1 MNSAFKR
8 VATVASIVLPMAL
21 SGCGGGGASSSTDE
35 LKVGIYPNL
44 INNFDYHVA
53 DAQGYF
59 EDEGLKVE
67 PITINTGPD
76 MVSALV
82 SGTIDIGDQSTPT
95 VLPVMT
101 KQGQDIDLLYGGLS
115 LSFLMISGSDV
126 DVPAAST
133 DLSAVRALE
142 GKTIGVTAAG
152 ALTDWWARALFTEAG
167 MDPDEDVK
175 IVTTG
180 GTSTLVPALQSGK
193 VDAAVIWNTDR
204 SRVGD
209 EGTDYKVVASV
220 LDGTASDAFDGIMQE
235 YYAASHEFI
244 ESNRDKVSSYCTA
257 ISQAW
262 DWAVDPANEAEV
274 VPMLAEWVQ
283 IPEDA
288 AATLWEQERERFIRQ
303 VDESTWQQQEALLA
317 DGAAPGYDESVDAE
331 CNDMFQAG

>member
-1 MNSAFKR
+1 MKSALKR
-8 VATVASIVLPMAL
+8 IAAAAALVLPVAL
-21 SGCGGGGASSSTDE
+21 SGCGGSGSSSSADE

-53 DAQGYF
+53 DAKGFF
-59 EDEGLKVE
+59 EDEGLTVD
-67 PITINTGPD
+67 PVTINTGPD

-82 SGTIDIGDQSTPT
+82 SGTVDIGNQSTPT

-115 LSFLMISGSDV
+115 LSFLMVSGPEV
-126 DVPAAST
+126 DLPAASA

-142 GKTIGVTAAG
+142 GMTIGVTAAG
-152 ALTDWWARALFTEAG
+152 ALTDWWARALFREAG
-167 MDPDEDVK
+167 MDPDKDVK

-180 GTSTLVPALQSGK
+180 GTSTLVPALQGGK

-204 SRVGD
+204 SRVGE
-209 EGTDYKVVASV
+209 EGTDYNVVASV

-235 YYAASHEFI
+235 FYAASGELLD
-244 ESNRDKVSSYCTA
+244 EKREEVSSYCTA
-257 ISQAW
+257 VANAW

-274 VPMLAEWVQ
+274 IPMLAKWIK

-288 AATLWEQERERFIRQ
+288 AATLWEQEKDRFLRV
-303 VDESTWQQQEALLA
+303 VDESTWQRQESLLA
-317 DGAAPGYDESVDAE
+317 EGSIPPYDEAVDSE
-331 CNDMFQAG
+331 CNDMFKAG